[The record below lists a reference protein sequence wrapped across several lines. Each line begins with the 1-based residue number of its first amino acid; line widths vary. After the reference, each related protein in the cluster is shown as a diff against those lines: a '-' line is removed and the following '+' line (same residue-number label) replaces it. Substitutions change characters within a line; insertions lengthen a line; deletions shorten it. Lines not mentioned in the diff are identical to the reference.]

1 MDTDKSIAILSLG
14 NIDLQIHSRVLRQIY
29 TTGTKYPVDVIA
41 YGAKKEITNL
51 PVRSLHIVGS
61 LLEPK
66 FKRAFL
72 TFFFLSVGRFFP
84 EWGYENWYWHRPGHQ
99 KALTILNSRDIDIII
114 ANNWWSMPVASK
126 YKNGRHTKIIL
137 DLHEYSLDEFTDRGW
152 LKYLYQPMIEY
163 QFRNYLKYADATI
176 VVNETVAERYHH
188 EFGIQPIVVMNS
200 PVLDETT
207 SFRPTQPFKI
217 KLVHHG
223 YAARERR
230 LEWMIEI
237 LRHLDDR
244 FSMTFILGGDTRYI
258 DELKKIADLVTP
270 GRVSFHPF
278 VPPAELPKTLNQFDM
293 GIFVIPSK
301 GYSLRTSLP
310 NKFFEFLMA
319 CLPVCVGSLP
329 EMAKIIEQYN
339 CGVAVDTID
348 PVRIASALNGL
359 SVENIDLMKKA
370 AMRARQSLNAD
381 IEQKKLLDLI
391 QSLD

>member
-1 MDTDKSIAILSLG
+1 MEKAIAILSLG

-29 TTGTKYPVDVIA
+29 TAGANFPVDVIA
-41 YGAKKEITNL
+41 YGEPKEITGL

-66 FKRAFL
+66 VKRAFL
-72 TFFFLSVGRFFP
+72 TLFFLSIGRFFP
-84 EWGYENWYWHRPGHQ
+84 KWGYETWYWTRPGHQ
-99 KALTILNSRDIDIII
+99 KALAILNARNIDVII
-114 ANNWWSMPVASK
+114 ANNWWSMPVASR
-126 YKNGRHTKIIL
+126 YKDSQSVKIIL

-163 QFRNYLKYADATI
+163 QFRTYLKYADATI
-176 VVNETVAERYHH
+176 VVNESVAQRYHQ

-200 PVLDETT
+200 PALDETT
-207 SFRPTQPFKI
+207 SFRPTEPQKI

-223 YAARERR
+223 YAARERK

-237 LRHLDDR
+237 LRHLDNR
-244 FSMTFILGGDTRYI
+244 FTLTFVLGGDSKYI
-258 DELKKIADLVTP
+258 DDLKRIAEVVTP

-278 VPPAELPKTLNQFDM
+278 VPPLELPKTLNQFDM

-310 NKFFEFLMA
+310 NKFFEFLMG

-329 EMAKIIEQYN
+329 EMARLIEQYH
-339 CGVAVDTID
+339 CGVAIDTID
-348 PVRIASALNGL
+348 PERIASVLNNL
-359 SVENIDLMKKA
+359 SVEKIDTMKQA
-370 AMRARQSLNAD
+370 AMSARRYLNAD

-391 QSLD
+391 QSLI